1 MKITMLCGNPSAG
14 GRTTAL
20 GMEVARAL
28 ASLLGA
34 QEPSAPIELAEHT
47 QGLFSWGHEEL
58 AAVVREVAES
68 DFIVI
73 ATPTYK
79 ASFTGL
85 LKSFLDQYGAG
96 SLRNRVVL
104 PVFTGG
110 SAAHSLAPDYTL
122 RPLLAELGASVPG
135 SSLYVMTSELE
146 RQSEIVA
153 DYIEVNRYVLLGA
166 AHGVSLARQGV
177 EG

>member
-1 MKITMLCGNPSAG
+1 MKITMLSGNPSPG
-14 GRTTAL
+14 GRTTLL
-20 GMEVARAL
+20 GMEVASAL
-28 ASLLGA
+28 ASLVGA
-34 QEPSAPIELAEHT
+34 SGPSTPIELSQHT
-47 QGLFSWGHEEL
+47 DGLFKWGDADL
-58 AAVVREVAES
+58 AALVADVGNS

-110 SAAHSLAPDYTL
+110 SPAHSLAPDYAL

-135 SSLYVMTSELE
+135 SSLYVVTSDLE
-146 RQSEIVA
+146 RQTDIVS
-153 DYIEVNRYVLLGA
+153 DYIDLNRYVLLGA
-166 AHGVSLARQGV
+166 AHGMTLARSGEAQ
-177 EG
+177 